1 MDGAGRLGQRL
12 SDRVVEHERRA
23 RRLERELPAV
33 VDHRGRDV
41 VAVERRA
48 GNALAEIAQQE
59 PRAAAQVDDHRTCWQ
74 ARPDLSA
81 EERPEGRLES
91 LPVGRD
97 HPLQELLVR

>member
-1 MDGAGRLGQRL
+1 GPR
-12 SDRVVEHERRA
+12 RRA
-23 RRLERELPAV
+23 LELARG
-33 VDHRGRDV
+33 VDHRWRDAA
-41 VAVERRA
+41 AVEVRA
-48 GNALAEIAQQE
+48 GTALAEIAQQE

-97 HPLQELLVR
+97 HPLQELLVRRAGDRLMSGHVGASPARV